1 MTVDFG
7 NALAI
12 DAQAFGRPGQRT
24 FRLRVM
30 GAHEEMAYLWL
41 EKQHLQ
47 ALDLAIMQILAQLDY
62 GGDVPAPPTEFPP
75 YAGHEFRVGR
85 MAIGVDQA
93 DGTIV
98 LHAFELGEEE
108 DDQPA
113 LKVRLRAPQCA
124 ALDIQLKEIIAAGRP
139 ICRLCGASID
149 ATGHTCVRANGHS
162 RQPIPE
168 EPPEEQS

>member
-24 FRLRVM
+24 FRLRVI

-47 ALDLAIMQILAQLDY
+47 ALDLAIMQILAQLGY
-62 GGDVPAPPTEFPP
+62 GGDVPAPPTEFPA

-85 MAIGVDQA
+85 MALGLDQA
-93 DGTIV
+93 EGTV
-98 LHAFELGEEE
+98 LLHAFELGEEE
-108 DDQPA
+108 GDEPA
-113 LKVRLRAPQCA
+113 LTVRLRAPQCA

-139 ICRLCGASID
+139 VCRLCGASID
-149 ATGHTCVRANGHS
+149 TTGHTCVRANGHS

-168 EPPEEQS
+168 EPPEEQA